1 MCPIPEKPNF
11 HLDLILHRLIISR
24 QWTAS
29 TSSTLSPSPEQIK
42 IILSC
47 LCCTYYKKLVQL
59 YIQLLQIKQI
69 QNLLYF
75 LFIFKRREYIRSIP
89 SFYPVEYVPLTI
101 ASKQS
106 IFFFNI
112 NCHEYWLQKISGRF
126 CVGNICTKVSYKARK
141 FASYEHFIVKLL
153 SSRVII
159 FSWNYNLMFHHQIM
173 APRNFLK
180 LEEKVFVF
188 FKINNWHKI
197 KIKTLLSI
205 NCLLF

>member
-1 MCPIPEKPNF
+1 MYNS
-11 HLDLILHRLIISR
+11 II
-24 QWTAS
+24 
-29 TSSTLSPSPEQIK
+29 
-42 IILSC
+42 
-47 LCCTYYKKLVQL
+47 
-59 YIQLLQIKQI
+59 YISKLLQIKQI
-69 QNLLYF
+69 KTCYTSCPYLKGENIFCPCYQFNL
-75 LFIFKRREYIRSIP
+75 
-89 SFYPVEYVPLTI
+89 PVEYVPLTI
-101 ASKQS
+101 TSKQS
-106 IFFFNI
+106 ILFFNI
-112 NCHEYWLQKISGRF
+112 NCHEYWLQKITGGF

-173 APRNFLK
+173 APRNFPK

>member
-1 MCPIPEKPNF
+1 MLF
-11 HLDLILHRLIISR
+11 
-24 QWTAS
+24 
-29 TSSTLSPSPEQIK
+29 
-42 IILSC
+42 
-47 LCCTYYKKLVQL
+47 
-59 YIQLLQIKQI
+59 
-69 QNLLYF
+69 F
-75 LFIFKRREYIRSIP
+75 LFIFKRREYILSTP
-89 SFYPVEYVPLTI
+89 SFNHVYVEYVPLTI

-106 IFFFNI
+106 TFSFNI
-112 NCHEYWLQKISGRF
+112 NCHEYWRQKITGGF